1 MENGYMMKFSNKK
14 IISILNKLLIAFIA
28 SQIIVTSISFVLE
41 KQGIDEYEDAVFPFY
56 EIFRFSTILNLKEK
70 VEVIIPESPKM
81 ITKTIQTE
89 EIRQDPY
96 VLNAV
101 FLGSAGNFIAIDD
114 TKKVEF
120 VDLGKQYKI
129 YKLVDIKIDKAIFE
143 VYGKKYT
150 LEVAKNGTLP
160 RKEIVTST
168 ITEIDQ
174 TSVKPQT
181 PLVTQKKIDRYVA
194 VNKND
199 VQQYATNFT
208 QIWKDIKIKEVR
220 QNGVIIGFDIKEI
233 SPSSLFAKLG
243 LEQGDLIVSVNNK
256 KITKYSEAFYFYRN
270 ILKYKSL
277 KITVLRNNQQKD
289 IEYAIGN

>member
-14 IISILNKLLIAFIA
+14 IILILNKILIAFIA

-70 VEVIIPESPKM
+70 VEVVIPEAPKM

-96 VLNAV
+96 TLNAV

-143 VYGKKYT
+143 IYGKRYT

-160 RKEIVTST
+160 RKEIITST
-168 ITEIDQ
+168 ITEIDPSSIKAQ
-174 TSVKPQT
+174 EPIII
-181 PLVTQKKIDRYVA
+181 QKKIDRYIA
-194 VNKND
+194 VKKND
-199 VQQYATNFT
+199 VQQYATNFK
-208 QIWKDIKIKEVR
+208 QIWKDIKIKEVT
-220 QNGVIIGFDIKEI
+220 QNGKIVGFNIKEI
-233 SPSSLFAKLG
+233 SSTSLFAKLG
-243 LEQGDLIVSVNNK
+243 LERGDLIVSVNNK

-277 KITVLRNNQQKD
+277 KITVFRNNQQKD